1 VSGQWE
7 YARLIARIES
17 RVTSV
22 ERRLRDAIGSAI
34 KFFIDLEDVKARTDA
49 LPSLTE
55 GQVWGINANGEW
67 DIITPAG
74 SGGGAYAS
82 LSYNGLYDG
91 ALSGEDSE
99 WEAWS
104 HGDYTLTAITAPGVG
119 IGAGIEVTEPGVYRV
134 WASAHVT
141 SGSGTPVVSIIHHMT
156 DGWTVTGD
164 ANTCRDPV
172 VTLDDAAGGG
182 SASILLPLH
191 PDFAAVIDV
200 DLGGADEVRW
210 RLQVEWAHPLAV
222 EPGTCGG

>member
-74 SGGGAYAS
+74 GGPYSMIRLSGYEDATYWTEWSEASGVSAMTEDAGYGLSGIDVMAAIDVPATGIYHVSASVDASAAVALVVSVDNGGIGWSHVSAAECRDH
-82 LSYNGLYDG
+82 GFIKDDGTDG
-91 ALSGEDSE
+91 ASGALDFPIVAGSRIFIRV
-99 WEAWS
+99 
-104 HGDYTLTAITAPGVG
+104 TTAGTATWWL
-119 IGAGIEVTEPGVYRV
+119 A
-134 WASAHVT
+134 AHW
-141 SGSGTPVVSIIHHMT
+141 I
-156 DGWTVTGD
+156 
-164 ANTCRDPV
+164 A
-172 VTLDDAAGGG
+172 
-182 SASILLPLH
+182 
-191 PDFAAVIDV
+191 
-200 DLGGADEVRW
+200 
-210 RLQVEWAHPLAV
+210 PLAI
-222 EPGTCGG
+222 EGGTCGE